1 MAPSLTIERI
11 TQSHYPTRKGRG
23 LVGRR
28 VELSALDA
36 LLDAVAAGERAVA
49 VVSGEP
55 GIGKTALIGE
65 VLERGRELGYR
76 TLSGRAAEFER
87 DLPFAP
93 FVDALDGHL
102 DSLTAEQREPIDNE
116 DLALLATVLPSLAR
130 LAGGPPRQAQH
141 DERHRVLRAL
151 HALLALLAVG
161 RPLVLALDDLHWA
174 DPASIDLVCRLLHRG
189 LADGS
194 LFLLASRPG
203 QSEPRLKVAFAE
215 AESHGQARRI
225 ELAPLSAAET
235 RELLGSD
242 VDPALCETLYRETG
256 GNPFYLEQLATAA
269 RHGQTPD
276 MAQSAHLEP
285 SLPAAVSAAIRG
297 ELDRLSLPARRLLQG
312 AAVLGDPFEADLAAE
327 TAGTAQQDSLAD
339 LDDLLERD
347 LVRSTDSPLRF
358 RFRHP
363 IVHDAVY
370 ESAGAGWRLR
380 AHRRAA
386 AVLEA
391 RGAPAMALAP
401 HIERSARVGDAAA
414 AAVLARAGQELMGRA
429 PASAARWF
437 DAALGVTPERED
449 NLELRLGL
457 LGQRAAALG
466 FAGQMAESRKELR
479 HFLALAPT
487 EPTELRLRAA
497 VVSAVLDAILGSQ
510 DAGRELLLDE
520 LAKLP
525 DQHGR
530 AAAELK
536 HELAV
541 TCVWDADWQSASR
554 WAREA
559 LAAQCEGPE
568 RVASLAVLALAAFGL
583 HRLDEARQSLSEG
596 AELFDRLTDEELAAF
611 PGLGAAIWLG
621 LAEDGM
627 ERFADALRHAERGL
641 AIARAAGQ
649 RVLAEPLLSVQA
661 QALSFMGRV
670 SELTATA
677 EAATEAALLS
687 RSDFYLSTAM
697 SLRSLASLLS
707 GDLHSAVRF
716 GERGIGA
723 AASTNSPWT
732 HLAHLALA
740 RSLLEIGEPERC
752 REQLMDPG
760 GEPIRMAL
768 PQYEVIAY
776 ELLVR
781 TEIALGNLAR
791 AEAFAQRACEAAKRL
806 ALDLPSAFAHRA
818 LALLAAER
826 GETRAAIT
834 EAVTS
839 YEAAERAGAP
849 VEAARSRIV
858 AGTALAASGD
868 RKAAVAAL
876 RSAHDKMLAC
886 GALRYSDQAARELR
900 KLGRPVPRQNGGPGG
915 RTSILGL
922 TDREREVMELVAVGK
937 TNREIA
943 ADLFLSARTVDRHV
957 TRIFE
962 KLDVHSRAAA
972 TSAFE
977 RARIHPST

>member
-11 TQSHYPTRKGRG
+11 TQSHYPNTERRG
-23 LVGRR
+23 LVGRQ

-36 LLDAVAAGERAVA
+36 LLDAAGAGERAVA

-102 DSLTAEQREPIDNE
+102 DSLTAEQRELTDE
-116 DLALLATVLPSLAR
+116 DRGLLATVFPSLAG
-130 LAGGPPRQAQH
+130 LAARPPRQAPH

-151 HALLALLAVG
+151 HGLLALLAAG
-161 RPLVLALDDLHWA
+161 RPLVLTLDDLHWA
-174 DPASIDLVCRLLHRG
+174 DPASIDLVYRLLHRG

-194 LFLLASRPG
+194 LLLLASRPG
-203 QSEPRLKVAFAE
+203 QSEPRLKIAFAE
-215 AESHGQARRI
+215 AESHGRAQRF
-225 ELAPLSAAET
+225 ELAPLSATET

-242 VDPALCETLYRETG
+242 VDPALCETLYRESG

-269 RHGQTPD
+269 HGQTSD
-276 MAQSAHLEP
+276 RAQSAHLEP

-297 ELDRLSLPARRLLQG
+297 ELDRLSPPARRLLQG
-312 AAVLGDPFEADLAAE
+312 AAVLGDPFDPDLAAE
-327 TAGTAQQDSLAD
+327 TAGIAEQDSLAD

-347 LVRSTDSPLRF
+347 LVRPTDSPRRF

-386 AVLEA
+386 GVLEA
-391 RGAPAMALAP
+391 RGAPAMVLAP

-414 AAVLARAGQELMGRA
+414 AAVLARAGQELIGRA

-457 LGQRAAALG
+457 LAQRAAALG
-466 FAGQMAESRKELR
+466 FAGQMAESSKELR
-479 HFLALAPT
+479 HFLALAPP
-487 EPTELRLRAA
+487 EPTQLRLRTAILSAA
-497 VVSAVLDAILGSQ
+497 LDGVLGSQ

-525 DQHGR
+525 NQHGA

-536 HELAV
+536 RELAV
-541 TCVWDADWQSASR
+541 TCAWDADWQPASC

-559 LAAQCEGPE
+559 LAAQCEGPQ
-568 RVASLAVLALAAFGL
+568 RVSSLAVLALAAFGL

-596 AELFDRLTDEELAAF
+596 AELFDRLSDEELAAL
-611 PGLGAAIWLG
+611 PDLGATIWLG
-621 LAEDGM
+621 LAEACT

-649 RVLAEPLLSVQA
+649 HVLAEPLLSVQA
-661 QALSFMGRV
+661 QALRYMGPV
-670 SELTATA
+670 SALTAVA

-687 RSDFYLSTAM
+687 RSDMYLSTAM

-707 GDLHSAVRF
+707 GDVHSAVRF
-716 GERGIGA
+716 GERGVGA
-723 AASTNSPWT
+723 AASTTSPWT
-732 HLAHLALA
+732 RVAHLSLA
-740 RSLLEIGEPERC
+740 WSLLEIGEPERC
-752 REQLMDPG
+752 REQLTDPG

-768 PQYEVIAY
+768 PQFEVIAY

-781 TEIALGNLAR
+781 TEIALDNLPR
-791 AEAFAQRACEAAKRL
+791 AEAFAQRACDAAKPL

-826 GETRAAIT
+826 GETQAAIT

-839 YEAAERAGAP
+839 CEAAERAGAP
-849 VEAARSRIV
+849 VEAARSRMI
-858 AGTALAASGD
+858 AGTALAAGD

-876 RSAHDKMLAC
+876 RSAHEELLAC
-886 GALRYSDQAARELR
+886 GALRYSDEAARELR
-900 KLGRPVPRQNGGPGG
+900 KLGRTVPRQNGGTSG

-922 TDREREVMELVAVGK
+922 TDREREVMELVTVGK

-943 ADLFLSARTVDRHV
+943 AGLFLSARTVDRHV

-972 TSAFE
+972 ASAFE
-977 RARIHPST
+977 RARMHSST